1 MELTFFGA
9 ARTVTGS
16 SFLLEHDGFSVLI
29 DLGLPQGSDERV
41 MGEDLPFS
49 PQMVDAVILTHA
61 HIDHSGRLPLLARMG
76 YAGAIYA
83 TEATS
88 ELSDIMLEDSAH
100 IQESEAEW
108 KTRKRKR
115 HGEDKVEPLYTAED
129 ARAVLEL
136 FHTVGYGER
145 VDLSPTLWFEM
156 IDAGHLLGSASARI
170 HCITPSGEK
179 TIVFSGD
186 IGNTDQPMIKDPQ
199 YFGEADFAVMESTY
213 GDRLHQAASGSEGEL
228 LLARAK
234 KLAEIT
240 DRTFRRGGNL
250 VIPSFAV
257 GRTQEILYLFR
268 IIMERK
274 MVPYEIPVFLDSPL
288 SVKATEVFSSCLRSD
303 YFDDDARALAGRG
316 INPILF
322 PSLVTVTSQEDS
334 KALNSRKES
343 SVIISSSGMCEG
355 GRIRHHLK
363 HNIWRSASTILFV
376 GYQAEGT
383 LGRKIVDGADTVSLF
398 GEEVCVNAEIRILRG
413 TSGHADQKGLLSWA
427 SAFDPKP
434 KGIFVVHGEKE
445 CAEYFASKLSHEL
458 GIRAYAPALLEQVD
472 LSSEDI
478 PSSGDEPLR
487 RRTAMMMDGCLSR
500 MEAAKGRL
508 DGIVARMEERARG
521 IDPAD
526 ERSSQRLMKALDR
539 ISEEIDAVSGRWE

>member
-1 MELTFFGA
+1 MEISFLGA

-16 SFLLEHDGFSVLI
+16 SFLISHDGFSVLV
-29 DLGLPQGSDERV
+29 DLGLAQGGDEDTVGR
-41 MGEDLPFS
+41 ELPVS
-49 PQMVDAVILTHA
+49 PYQVDAVVLTHA
-61 HIDHSGRLPLLARMG
+61 HIDHSGRLPLLAKEG
-76 YAGAIYA
+76 YAGPIYA
-83 TEATS
+83 TGATRLLCS
-88 ELSDIMLEDSAH
+88 IMLADSAH
-100 IQESEAEW
+100 IQESDAEW
-108 KTRKRKR
+108 ESRKNLRRGRKP
-115 HGEDKVEPLYTAED
+115 VEPLYTAED
-129 ARAVLEL
+129 AAAAVSLFVDVEYGSRVEL
-136 FHTVGYGER
+136 TPS
-145 VDLSPTLWFEM
+145 LSFTM
-156 IDAGHLLGSASARI
+156 IDAGHLLGSASVRFSYI
-170 HCITPSGEK
+170 EDGQEK
-179 TIVFSGD
+179 SLVFSGD
-186 IGNTDQPMIKDPQ
+186 IGNRGVPMLRDPS
-199 YFGEADFAVMESTY
+199 YFRQADFAVMESTY
-213 GDRLHQAASGSEGEL
+213 GDRLHEAMEGSERDMLIRRAEE
-228 LLARAK
+228 LAR
-234 KLAEIT
+234 IT
-240 DRTFRRGGNL
+240 DETFSRGGNL
-250 VIPSFAV
+250 IIPSFAV

-268 IIMERK
+268 MIMERK
-274 MVPYEIPVFLDSPL
+274 MVGYTIPVFLDSPL

-398 GEEVCVNAEIRILRG
+398 GEEVCVNAEIRILKG

-472 LSSEDI
+472 LSSDDI
-478 PSSGDEPLR
+478 PSSGDGPLR
-487 RRTAMMMDGCLSR
+487 RRRAMMMDGCISR

-508 DGIVARMEERARG
+508 DRIVARMEERARG

-539 ISEEIDAVSGRWE
+539 ISEEIDAVSERWE

>member
-1 MELTFFGA
+1 M
-9 ARTVTGS
+9 
-16 SFLLEHDGFSVLI
+16 
-29 DLGLPQGSDERV
+29 
-41 MGEDLPFS
+41 
-49 PQMVDAVILTHA
+49 
-61 HIDHSGRLPLLARMG
+61 
-76 YAGAIYA
+76 
-83 TEATS
+83 
-88 ELSDIMLEDSAH
+88 
-100 IQESEAEW
+100 
-108 KTRKRKR
+108 
-115 HGEDKVEPLYTAED
+115 
-129 ARAVLEL
+129 
-136 FHTVGYGER
+136 
-145 VDLSPTLWFEM
+145 
-156 IDAGHLLGSASARI
+156 
-170 HCITPSGEK
+170 
-179 TIVFSGD
+179 
-186 IGNTDQPMIKDPQ
+186 
-199 YFGEADFAVMESTY
+199 
-213 GDRLHQAASGSEGEL
+213 
-228 LLARAK
+228 
-234 KLAEIT
+234 
-240 DRTFRRGGNL
+240 
-250 VIPSFAV
+250 
-257 GRTQEILYLFR
+257 
-268 IIMERK
+268 
-274 MVPYEIPVFLDSPL
+274 
-288 SVKATEVFSSCLRSD
+288 KATEVFSSCLRSD

-445 CAEYFASKLSHEL
+445 CAEYFASKLSHGL
-458 GIRAYAPALLEQVD
+458 GIRAYAPAILEQVD